1 MIVINLIVHGES
13 IVWMNEITDKVTVHG
28 LKLEI
33 GNWGEQYKS
42 MKAKFPISTFYFQ
55 RSVNAYQIKTLYYIN
70 KSVNYILNS

>member
-42 MKAKFPISTFYFQ
+42 MKAKFLISMF
-55 RSVNAYQIKTLYYIN
+55 RERLPDKNTLLY
-70 KSVNYILNS
+70 K

>member
-33 GNWGEQYKS
+33 GNWGELYKS
-42 MKAKFPISTFYFQ
+42 MKAKFPISIF
-55 RSVNAYQIKTLYYIN
+55 
-70 KSVNYILNS
+70 